1 MEYRHILVAV
11 ELSDDTKVLIDRA
24 AFFAEKLDAGISFV
38 YIDGTHG
45 EIYPEIFD
53 IQGNES
59 NLPIN
64 EDTINHLKEF
74 ETYAKHTIKH
84 IFVGTGDLSDK
95 LKMSSKQM
103 ALTYYSAG
111 ITMIFGISLFPIR
124 NRSSTSLLSI
134 FWSFLWSRGFNE
146 TPRNILSCQP
156 LSVLLVGL
164 IPSSTSS
171 S

>member
-45 EIYPEIFD
+45 EIYPEIYD
-53 IQGNES
+53 IQGNEG

-95 LKMSSKQM
+95 LKNVIEANGVDLLLCGHHHDFWHKLISHSKQ
-103 ALTYYSAG
+103 
-111 ITMIFGISLFPIR
+111 IIDISPID
-124 NRSSTSLLSI
+124 
-134 FWSFLWSRGFNE
+134 
-146 TPRNILSCQP
+146 ILVVP
-156 LSVLLVGL
+156 ME
-164 IPSSTSS
+164 
-171 S
+171 